1 MWLCT
6 TEDQQVL
13 HAIMQSF
20 QTWCISG
27 ACCSCGK
34 MVAEGKGAGLVVSI
48 PKLEMRKPESACPE
62 AVALTNQFFLEF
74 MFKLTIL

>member
-1 MWLCT
+1 M
-6 TEDQQVL
+6 
-13 HAIMQSF
+13 
-20 QTWCISG
+20 IS
-27 ACCSCGK
+27 AKAFS
-34 MVAEGKGAGLVVSI
+34 VAEGKGAGLVVSI